1 MPSRSLELLRS
12 IAAWEKERA
21 MLLRKYSIKKKATEL
36 GLSEGAFRNLAYRIR
51 NGLVKKLSRD

>member
-1 MPSRSLELLRS
+1 
-12 IAAWEKERA
+12 